1 MNLAMRR
8 LMELTSLMMMT
19 MMLMTMMMIVIMMIM
34 MMMIRD
40 DNDGDDDDNDN
51 MKKVDNAST
60 LMMMKTDVKKP
71 LKNGISINPF
81 ILYLIG
87 NNPLRVSLM
96 RSFWKP

>member
-19 MMLMTMMMIVIMMIM
+19 MMMMVMMMIM

-40 DNDGDDDDNDN
+40 DNDGDDHDNDN

-60 LMMMKTDVKKP
+60 LMMMMKTDVKRP